1 MECDKP
7 HPKSSHPLKTVTF
20 VAKYIFLYKFKIY
33 TYLSSCFQ
41 ENTYTDAALYCLGFQ
56 NSTTISAPKELLK
69 IRKMKRR
76 QLLSLHKLLPG
87 QEDNKALIHTQTT
100 R

>member
-1 MECDKP
+1 MRHCIALVFRTRQQSLP
-7 HPKSSHPLKTVTF
+7 QKS
-20 VAKYIFLYKFKIY
+20 
-33 TYLSSCFQ
+33 
-41 ENTYTDAALYCLGFQ
+41 
-56 NSTTISAPKELLK
+56 LLK
-69 IRKMKRR
+69 IREMKRR